1 MVTTMKCEQ
10 TQYFQSKAPIKIAR
24 FFNVQNRSFK
34 SATSWKQSATSWKQ
48 SATSWKYLTFRP
60 PTNVGKYRP
69 KKTGHFLISLISLIE
84 VTGALKRPVPS

>member
-1 MVTTMKCEQ
+1 MVTTMKYKQ
-10 TQYFQSKAPIKIAR
+10 TQYLQGKALIKIAR

-34 SATSWKQSATSWKQ
+34 SATSWKQ